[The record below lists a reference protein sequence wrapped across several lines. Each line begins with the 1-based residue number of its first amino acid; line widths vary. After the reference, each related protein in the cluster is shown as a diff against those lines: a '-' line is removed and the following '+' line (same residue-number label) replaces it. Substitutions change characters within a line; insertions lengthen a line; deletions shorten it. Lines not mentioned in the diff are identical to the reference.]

1 MVLKKEK
8 ILVWNLEKIKVKK
21 IKMIISFNFDKEIV
35 NKNFIKFNK
44 VNIIILILILLKWMN
59 NYIKKII
66 FLLNLI

>member
-1 MVLKKEK
+1 LVLKKEK

>member
-59 NYIKKII
+59 NYINKII
-66 FLLNLI
+66 FLLNFI